1 MKDIAEIEKKIQKDL
16 EDFKRGYDDYM
27 KKHEKSAYQR
37 GRDEAKRVLEQE
49 EELSRLIRSGL
60 KEYY

>member
-1 MKDIAEIEKKIQKDL
+1 MKDIAEINKKIKKDS

-27 KKHEKSAYQR
+27 REYEKSAYQR
-37 GRDEAKRVLEQE
+37 GRDEAKRVLEQR
-49 EELSRLIRSGL
+49 EELSKLIRSGL